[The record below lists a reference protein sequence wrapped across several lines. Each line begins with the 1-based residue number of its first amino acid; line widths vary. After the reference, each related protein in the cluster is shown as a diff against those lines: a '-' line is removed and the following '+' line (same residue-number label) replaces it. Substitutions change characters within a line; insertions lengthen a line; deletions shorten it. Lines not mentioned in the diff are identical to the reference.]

1 MSVPN
6 NLLYTEDHEWILID
20 GDEATIGI
28 TDYAQGELGDIVMVE
43 GMPVGTR
50 FEKGDSLG
58 SIEAVKATADVYAPL
73 SGEILDVN
81 SALEDDPQLINHDP
95 FEGGWI
101 VRVRISNKAEL
112 DDLMSPD
119 EYDEQVSD

>member
-6 NLLYTEDHEWILID
+6 NLLYTEDHEWILVD

-28 TDYAQGELGDIVMVE
+28 TDYAQGELGDIVLVE
-43 GMPVGTR
+43 AVSAGTH

-73 SGEILDVN
+73 SGEVLDVN

>member
-6 NLLYTEDHEWILID
+6 NLLYTEDHEWILVD

-28 TDYAQGELGDIVMVE
+28 TDYAQGELGDIVLVE
-43 GMPVGTR
+43 AASPGTH

>member
-6 NLLYTEDHEWILID
+6 NLLYTEDHEWILVD

-43 GMPVGTR
+43 AMPVGTR

-73 SGEILDVN
+73 SGEILEVN
-81 SALEDDPQLINHDP
+81 AGLEDDPQLINHDP

-119 EYDEQVSD
+119 DYDEQVSD

>member
-6 NLLYTEDHEWILID
+6 NLLYTEDHEWILVD

-43 GMPVGTR
+43 AMPVGTR

-73 SGEILDVN
+73 SGEILEVN
-81 SALEDDPQLINHDP
+81 AGLEDDPQLINHDP

-119 EYDEQVSD
+119 DYDDQVSD

>member
-43 GMPVGTR
+43 AMPVGTR